1 MCSSPQAYFRGLE
14 AQLVNGETI
23 QGDIALA
30 ALGLKANIRLAET
43 AGLAVERG
51 ISVSRHLQTSN
62 KYIFA
67 LGDCA
72 EVDGHQLFLWHLS

>member
-1 MCSSPQAYFRGLE
+1 M
-14 AQLVNGETI
+14 
-23 QGDIALA
+23 
-30 ALGLKANIRLAET
+30 GLKANIRLAET